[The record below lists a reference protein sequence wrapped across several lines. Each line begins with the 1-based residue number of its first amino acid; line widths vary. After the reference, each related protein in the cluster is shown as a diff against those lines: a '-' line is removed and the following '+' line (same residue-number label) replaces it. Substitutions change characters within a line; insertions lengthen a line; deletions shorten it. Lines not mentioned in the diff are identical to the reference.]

1 MKAILTVIGRDK
13 SGIIASVSTLLAEND
28 INIEDISQT
37 IMQGFFTMV
46 MLVDTSNSKLPFD
59 EFVRKMK
66 ELGENIG
73 VEIYVQHEEIFD
85 TMHKV

>member
-13 SGIIASVSTLLAEND
+13 SGIIARVSTCLAEND

-46 MLVDTSNSKLPFD
+46 MLVDTSASKVDFD
-59 EFVRKMK
+59 EFVRQMT
-66 ELGENIG
+66 ELGQEIG
-73 VEIYVQHEEIFD
+73 VEIYTQHEEIFD

>member
-13 SGIIASVSTLLAEND
+13 PGIIARVSAVLAEND

-46 MLVDTSNSKLPFD
+46 MLVDTSNSKIEFD
-59 EFVRKMK
+59 EFVRRMTL
-66 ELGENIG
+66 LGQDIG
-73 VEIYVQHEEIFD
+73 VEIYTQHEEIFN